1 MDFDQIR
8 KARRLAT
15 FSGILKTLMPYY
27 VRAPTDIP
35 TDLST
40 EIVDTFTACRALHPF
55 ADRPSTS
62 ILKLNGSRY
71 RLKMNEMQKTYE
83 RPAWLKRVQNH
94 GLTPAGLEEYL
105 KAGYAHHEIGPYIPG
120 LNFSDFC
127 LHQYGDSND
136 RTFDILGQPSQ
147 GY

>member
-1 MDFDQIR
+1 
-8 KARRLAT
+8 
-15 FSGILKTLMPYY
+15 MPYY

-105 KAGYAHHEIGPYIPG
+105 KAGWPLSAIATDRNLDVEDV
-120 LNFSDFC
+120 LNAAE
-127 LHQYGDSND
+127 
-136 RTFDILGQPSQ
+136 RWDISLDGAA
-147 GY
+147 